1 MGVSED
7 IAPWLVRE
15 ITGGSGR
22 FADPFAEPNGYS
34 IVEAEDEAALLAARG
49 RYLDRLRYAVAN
61 ADALVTGAFR
71 REFYDF
77 YGVDRAKVCSPE
89 EMCRGLVF
97 DSFVLDA
104 RDGSVGA
111 CLTNSRFLFGH
122 FIECWW
128 DGDWRL
134 RSVCI
139 C

>member
-1 MGVSED
+1 MSED

-15 ITGGSGR
+15 ITKGSRR
-22 FADPFAEPNGYS
+22 FAGPFAEPNGYS
-34 IVEAEDEAALLAARG
+34 IVEAEDEVALLAARG

-61 ADALVTGAFR
+61 ADALIAGAFR

-77 YGVDRAKVCSPE
+77 YGVDRDKVHSPE

-104 RDGSVGA
+104 RNGSAGA
-111 CLTNSRFLFGH
+111 CLTNSSFLFGH

>member
-61 ADALVTGAFR
+61 ADALVAGAFR

-77 YGVDRAKVCSPE
+77 YGVDRARACSCL
-89 EMCRGLVF
+89 MT
-97 DSFVLDA
+97 SFRAIRSSFSAASIFFFASSDNASTL
-104 RDGSVGA
+104 
-111 CLTNSRFLFGH
+111 SR
-122 FIECWW
+122 
-128 DGDWRL
+128 RV
-134 RSVCI
+134 SSSSK
-139 C
+139 

>member
-1 MGVSED
+1 MSED

-15 ITGGSGR
+15 ITKGSRR
-22 FADPFAEPNGYS
+22 FAGPFAEPNGYS
-34 IVEAEDEAALLAARG
+34 IVEAEDEVALLAARG
-49 RYLDRLRYAVAN
+49 RYLDWLRYAVAN
-61 ADALVTGAFR
+61 ADALIAGAFR

-77 YGVDRAKVCSPE
+77 YGVDRDKVHSPE

-104 RDGSVGA
+104 RNGSAGA
-111 CLTNSRFLFGH
+111 CLTNGRFLFGH

-134 RSVCI
+134 RSVWLC
-139 C
+139 

>member
-1 MGVSED
+1 MSED

-15 ITGGSGR
+15 ITKGSGR
-22 FADPFAEPNGYS
+22 FAGPFAEPNGYS
-34 IVEAEDEAALLAARG
+34 IVEAEDEVALLAARG

-61 ADALVTGAFR
+61 ADALIAGAFR

-77 YGVDRAKVCSPE
+77 YGVDRDKVHSPE

-97 DSFVLDA
+97 YSFVLDA
-104 RDGSVGA
+104 RNGSAGA

-122 FIECWW
+122 LIECWW

>member
-1 MGVSED
+1 MAG
-7 IAPWLVRE
+7 
-15 ITGGSGR
+15 
-22 FADPFAEPNGYS
+22 
-34 IVEAEDEAALLAARG
+34 LLAARG

-61 ADALVTGAFR
+61 ADALIAGAFR

-77 YGVDRAKVCSPE
+77 YGVDRDKVHSPE

-104 RDGSVGA
+104 RNGSAGA

>member
-1 MGVSED
+1 MSED

-15 ITGGSGR
+15 ITKGSGR
-22 FADPFAEPNGYS
+22 FAGPFAEPNGYS
-34 IVEAEDEAALLAARG
+34 IVEAEDEVALLAARG

-61 ADALVTGAFR
+61 AAALFAGAFR
-71 REFYDF
+71 LGFYDF
-77 YGVDRAKVCSPE
+77 YGVDRDKVHSPE

-104 RDGSVGA
+104 RNGSAGA

>member
-1 MGVSED
+1 MSVSED

-15 ITGGSGR
+15 ITKGSRR
-22 FADPFAEPNGYS
+22 FAGPFAEPNGYS
-34 IVEAEDEAALLAARG
+34 IVEAEDEVALLAARG

-61 ADALVTGAFR
+61 ADALIAGAFR

-77 YGVDRAKVCSPE
+77 YGVDRDKVHSPE
-89 EMCRGLVF
+89 EMCQGLVF

-104 RDGSVGA
+104 RNGSAGA